1 MISRITTV
9 VMGRGLRAVRALG
22 ERSMLR
28 CIALLSIALVA
39 ACSDAHS
46 PTSPPPPPPP
56 PVYEGFPGFDI
67 SHYPGDAALTAW
79 RHPASPY
86 HWVGYYL
93 YAPCHRDSTWM
104 GSYAKVKTMGWGTAV
119 LYVGQQ
125 DWSMIPSAI
134 LRARRSVASP
144 DLDRDMTSAA
154 YAASA
159 AATTVTCSASLL
171 TSEQGTSEAADAVA
185 KTAGEGVPEGSAIF
199 LDVEY
204 VSSVSPELLTYVS
217 AWITGV
223 LEDGRYRPA
232 IYCAKANADAIYTAA
247 MAAYASAGREDAPR
261 FWIASTRE
269 FAITDK
275 PTDVGLEYANV
286 WQGKLDVSETWAGLT
301 YRIDVNVADSPSPSE
316 SE

>member
-1 MISRITTV
+1 MKV
-9 VMGRGLRAVRALG
+9 LR
-22 ERSMLR
+22 ERSVLR
-28 CIALLSIALVA
+28 CITVLSVALLAA
-39 ACSDAHS
+39 ACSDARS
-46 PTSPPPPPPP
+46 PTAPPPPPPPPP
-56 PVYEGFPGFDI
+56 PVYEGYPGFDI
-67 SHYPGDAALTAW
+67 SHYPGDAALAAW
-79 RHPASPY
+79 RYPASPY

-104 GSYAKVKTMGWGTAV
+104 GSYARVKAMGWGAAV

-134 LRARRSVASP
+134 LRARSSVASP
-144 DLDRDMTSAA
+144 DLDRDMAPATSAMSA
-154 YAASA
+154 EPTASTA
-159 AATTVTCSASLL
+159 STTVTCSASLL

-223 LEDGRYRPA
+223 LADGRFQPA
-232 IYCAKANADAIYTAA
+232 IYCAKSNADAIYAAA
-247 MAAYASAGREDAPR
+247 MAAYAEAGREGAPR
-261 FWIASTRE
+261 FWIASTRG

-286 WQGKLDVSETWAGLT
+286 WQGLLDVSETWVGLT
-301 YRIDVNVADSPSPSE
+301 YRIDVNVADSPSPSHME
-316 SE
+316 

>member
-1 MISRITTV
+1 MLSV
-9 VMGRGLRAVRALG
+9 ALAV
-22 ERSMLR
+22 
-28 CIALLSIALVA
+28 
-39 ACSDAHS
+39 ACSDAGS
-46 PTSPPPPPPP
+46 PTSPLPPPPP
-56 PVYEGFPGFDI
+56 PVYEGYPGFDI

-79 RHPASPY
+79 RYPASPY

-104 GSYAKVKTMGWGTAV
+104 GSYTKVKTMGWGTAV

-144 DLDRDMTSAA
+144 NYDRTM
-154 YAASA
+154 ASA
-159 AATTVTCSASLL
+159 ASTMSAETAAPTCSASLL
-171 TSEQGTSEAADAVA
+171 TSEQGASEAADAVA
-185 KTAGEGVPEGSAIF
+185 KMAGEGVPEGSAIF

-223 LEDGRYRPA
+223 LADGRFQPA
-232 IYCAKANADAIYTAA
+232 IYCAKANADAIYAAA
-247 MAAYASAGREDAPR
+247 MAAYAEAGRDDAPR
-261 FWIASTRE
+261 FWIASTRG
-269 FAITDK
+269 FAITNK

-286 WQGKLDVSETWAGLT
+286 WQGMLDVSETWAGLT
-301 YRIDVNVADSPSPSE
+301 YRIDVNVADTPSPSE